1 MTGKIMIADANDFMR
16 TVPVEGKEVI
26 RIRYRTPI
34 NDDVKEVTMRIHSQ
48 SERNPTQRSDVL
60 IFRLV
65 STSAYKDLTTVLS
78 RSYKGTHADIVESLV
93 NDYYGKPLAY
103 NLTQGEFTKAF
114 TYNRPSKII
123 NRLCRSSIRL
133 SPKRV
138 KRHLDFVL

>member
-34 NDDVKEVTMRIHSQ
+34 NDDVQEVKMRIHSH
-48 SERNPTQRSDVL
+48 ERTQQRSDVL

-78 RSYKGTHADIVESLV
+78 RSFKGTHADIVESLV
-93 NDYYGKPLAY
+93 NDYYGKPWRKQL
-103 NLTQGEFTKAF
+103 GEFTKAF
-114 TYNRPSKII
+114 TYN
-123 NRLCRSSIRL
+123 NR
-133 SPKRV
+133 KNYQ
-138 KRHLDFVL
+138 